1 MSVGIARDLVGM
13 YEISELNMSDSKKN
27 KVFTIRT
34 QTGEFI
40 GGIYQQNRLYD
51 WLKNQ
56 GIDYSKYNSK
66 KWMPDEAFINER
78 NKTLYIVEKN
88 SKLHQDLWMKKFLDF
103 LINVAFIREW

>member
-13 YEISELNMSDSKKN
+13 YEISELNMSDSKKT
-27 KVFTIRT
+27 KVFTIKT

-78 NKTLYIVEKN
+78 NNFQIVF
-88 SKLHQDLWMKKFLDF
+88 Q
-103 LINVAFIREW
+103 R